1 VVRAVGGFGG
11 RVTVLRVIKAAQR
24 LGFTLDEVADL
35 LEVRRHRHRRTRDSR
50 SCDAGS
56 QARARPGSATAT
68 TWVTVAVTYLVP
80 FGVSNVGLLVGH
92 RRRAEAGATD
102 PPLGQFA
109 AVCPGH
115 G

>member
-11 RVTVLRVIKAAQR
+11 RVTVLRVIKAAPR

-35 LEVRRHRHRRTRDSR
+35 LEVGCHRHRRTRDSR
-50 SCDAGS
+50 SRDAGS
-56 QARARPGSATAT
+56 QAQAWPGTAT
-68 TWVTVAVTYLVP
+68 TRVEVAVAHRVP
-80 FGVSNVGLLVGH
+80 FGVSNVGFLVGH

-102 PPLGQFA
+102 LPLGWFA